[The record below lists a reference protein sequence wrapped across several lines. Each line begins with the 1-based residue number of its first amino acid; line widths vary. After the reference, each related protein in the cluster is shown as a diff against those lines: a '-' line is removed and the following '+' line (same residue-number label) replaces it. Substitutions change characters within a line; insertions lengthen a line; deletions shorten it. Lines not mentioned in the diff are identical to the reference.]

1 MDSSRCK
8 DQFYPPY
15 CWKDL
20 LGGKINKDTF
30 DVVSIGHI
38 KTFDSFSAVKKGKHS
53 RHLNA
58 IFVVRVLQGLAGF
71 EYFPYLFGVFH
82 RQLVIELM
90 TCEDN
95 KVVTVSSMQ
104 KENKLT
110 SADWNA
116 ICFSL
121 VSVVKYLHL
130 NVKVMSLFTFLGFF
144 LFFGPF

>member
-1 MDSSRCK
+1 M
-8 DQFYPPY
+8 
-15 CWKDL
+15 
-20 LGGKINKDTF
+20 
-30 DVVSIGHI
+30 
-38 KTFDSFSAVKKGKHS
+38 
-53 RHLNA
+53 
-58 IFVVRVLQGLAGF
+58 LQGLAGF
-71 EYFPYLFGVFH
+71 EYFPYLFGAFD

-95 KVVTVSSMQ
+95 KVVTASSMQ

-110 SADWNA
+110 SADWKA